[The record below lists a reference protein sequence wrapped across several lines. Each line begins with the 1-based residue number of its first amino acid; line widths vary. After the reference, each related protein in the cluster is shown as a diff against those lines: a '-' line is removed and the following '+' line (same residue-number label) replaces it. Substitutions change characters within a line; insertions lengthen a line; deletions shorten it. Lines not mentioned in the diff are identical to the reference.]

1 MKIVALDGETLNPG
15 DLSWEEFEKLGEITV
30 YERTPMDQILERSK
44 DADILLT
51 NKTPI
56 REEVIAKFPR
66 LRYIGVMATGY
77 DCVDVNAASDKGI
90 VVTNVPEYGTDSVAQ
105 MAIALLLELCHH
117 VQLHSDAVLQGEW
130 SRSKDFCFTLT
141 TQIELKGKIMGI
153 VGFGRIG
160 KQVARIANALGMKVI
175 VSDKIKQDIENM
187 PELEWVE
194 KNELLQRADVISLH
208 CPLFPDTKEM
218 INKESIAEMKSS
230 AFIINTS
237 RGALIKDT
245 DLAEA
250 LNNGNIAG
258 AGLDVLSVEP
268 PIEGNPLIGAKNCI
282 ITPHI
287 AWATKEARGRLMNK
301 LLENLKAFI
310 NDKPQNVVS

>member
-218 INKESIAEMKSS
+218 INKKSIAEMKSS

-237 RGALIKDT
+237 RGGLIKDAE
-245 DLAEA
+245 LAEA

-287 AWATKEARGRLMNK
+287 AWATKEARGRLMNT

>member
-237 RGALIKDT
+237 RGGLIKDAE
-245 DLAEA
+245 LAEA

-287 AWATKEARGRLMNK
+287 AWATKEARGRLMNT

>member
-237 RGALIKDT
+237 RGALIKDA